1 MQLLLK
7 RLQIAETLNCLYDAP
22 PPPLWPMLASNT
34 FEFQLWIT
42 VNKKK
47 NTSQQPCLMICK
59 LLVFKRSFCI
69 NAWLIELCLVFEET
83 DTDDTD
89 DNPTDNQYS
98 SISDLLL
105 WAIFANR
112 KELAE
117 ICWLR
122 GTDHLSKYRVRIW
135 VYIVNFYLL
144 WMVHSSVYVK

>member
-1 MQLLLK
+1 
-7 RLQIAETLNCLYDAP
+7 
-22 PPPLWPMLASNT
+22 
-34 FEFQLWIT
+34 
-42 VNKKK
+42 
-47 NTSQQPCLMICK
+47 MICK

-89 DNPTDNQYS
+89 DNPTNNQYS

-122 GTDHLSKYRVRIW
+122 GTDHLSKYRVRI
-135 VYIVNFYLL
+135 
-144 WMVHSSVYVK
+144 